1 MVSANLLP
9 QRCGII
15 LAGGDGKRLQPFIRR
30 MLGVNL
36 PKQYVCFMGTRS
48 MLEHTLDRAER
59 LIPRE
64 RIFTVVARDH
74 LRHLEVQRQI
84 GKRLPHTWVLQPTN
98 KETGPGILLPLMH
111 LLKKY
116 PNSTVAVFPSDHFI
130 LQEER
135 FMAYVC
141 RAFEAVEQV
150 PTRIVF
156 LAVEPTNADPEYGY
170 ILPEEGFA
178 DSSSLVRTVKTFV
191 EKPAP
196 PLARQ
201 VISLGGLWNTMVMVF
216 RPEILLNLVAVSQPK
231 LHRSF
236 HRIFDALGTS
246 RESFVIEKS
255 YRKMEPVNFSKDLL
269 EGFDLHS
276 RSQLFVVRMK
286 GVFWSDW
293 GSEDRV
299 LSVLEGHEYLDG
311 VLSGLSLEAERRKL
325 PAPDGRLQAIS

>member
-1 MVSANLLP
+1 MVSADLLP

-15 LAGGDGKRLQPFIRR
+15 LAGGNGKRLQPFVRR

-48 MLEHTLDRAER
+48 MLEHTFNRAER
-59 LIPRE
+59 VIPRE

-84 GKRLPHTWVLQPTN
+84 DKRFPHTLVFQPMN
-98 KETGPGILLPLMH
+98 KETAPGLLLPLMR
-111 LLKKY
+111 LLKHY

-135 FMAYVC
+135 FMGYVR

-150 PTRIVF
+150 PTKIIF
-156 LAVEPTNADPEYGY
+156 LGVEPTDAEPEYGY
-170 ILPEEGFA
+170 IVPEETAA
-178 DSSSLVRTVKTFV
+178 DGASLVQTIKAFV
-191 EKPAP
+191 EKPEP
-196 PLARQ
+196 HLARQ
-201 VISLGGLWNTMVMVF
+201 IISLGGLWNTMVMVF
-216 RPEILLNLVAVSQPK
+216 RPEILLNLVAVSQPR

-236 HRIFDALGTS
+236 HRIFEAMGTS

-255 YRKMEPVNFSKDLL
+255 YRNMEPVNFSKNLL
-269 EGFDLHS
+269 EGLDLHS
-276 RSQLFVVRMK
+276 RNQLSVVPMK

-293 GSEDRV
+293 GSENRV
-299 LSVLEGHEYLDG
+299 LSVLEGHKYLDE
-311 VLSGLSLEAERRKL
+311 VLNEFSLGGEPLHPSAANEWLEAIL
-325 PAPDGRLQAIS
+325 